1 MDQRVIV
8 QLDQRDLRSVNIE
21 SGVRQGCCLSLIM
34 FKLCNG
40 CLTKEAHKG
49 FGGFKI
55 GHIIPTVKCAD
66 DVVLLAKEE
75 SVLQLNGNE

>member
-1 MDQRVIV
+1 MDQNVIV
-8 QLDQRDLRSVNIE
+8 QLNQTDLRSVKIE

-49 FGGFKI
+49 FGGFKTGQMI
-55 GHIIPTVKCAD
+55 STVKCAD
-66 DVVLLAKEE
+66 DLALLAKEE
-75 SVLQLNGNE
+75 GCCS